1 MHSITQNLSFDVYH
15 ADSLQN
21 RYNFILSSR
30 TVSMECAELKT
41 FKTIFEYMSVCVC
54 VCMHVYTLK
63 CVPVC
68 TYVCVCVSMFL
79 PSNHCT
85 YFSGF

>member
-54 VCMHVYTLK
+54 VC
-63 CVPVC
+63 VC
-68 TYVCVCVSMFL
+68 TCTHSNVCLCARMCVCVSMFL